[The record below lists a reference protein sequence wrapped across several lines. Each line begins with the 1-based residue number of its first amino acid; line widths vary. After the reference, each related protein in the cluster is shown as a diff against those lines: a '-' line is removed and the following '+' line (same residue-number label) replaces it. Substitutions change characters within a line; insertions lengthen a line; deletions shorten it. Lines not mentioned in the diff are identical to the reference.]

1 MRTLPED
8 FIIYKIM
15 NEKGSENMFY
25 TMCAHVLVLF
35 LGAIMLRKHSKQF
48 YVLATFILSFLA
60 YYVVVTENMD
70 LYRYTG
76 IMEYVRLEGFDWGM
90 KTYGPSNPLAFLFL
104 YGVSM
109 LNNDA
114 LLAPIAVAITYGLS
128 FALLYKST
136 KRFNASLTDTYI
148 ALVFFMFNMNYCY
161 VIDVV
166 RIYIAFAI
174 MAYFIYMDIV
184 EKKHRILCFA
194 VYGALCYF
202 HYVMAVFVILRVLLI
217 LTRRFKGALSTLVS
231 LVVPIAIF
239 IAYKFV
245 EGFSGESLL
254 FNVANDKLLGYKD
267 YEVFGIWQF
276 IASMVRVAVFIVICF
291 IGKLANQELK
301 NDTSKIDS
309 NHSNIQQTMLYAKRN
324 SDLLTYILYVILTIF
339 LFITNY
345 QYVLRIPYFAQILMS
360 FAIILALTKLRKHN
374 AKNYTFLAIIVLF
387 ESFVHFIYLLVYVY
401 KVLHFNF

>member
-1 MRTLPED
+1 MLYTL
-8 FIIYKIM
+8 
-15 NEKGSENMFY
+15 G
-25 TMCAHVLVLF
+25 AHILVLL
-35 LGAIMLRKHSKQF
+35 LGLIMLKKHPKKY
-48 YVLATFILSFLA
+48 YVLATAILSLLA
-60 YYVVVTENMD
+60 YYVVVTDNMD

-76 IMEYVRLEGFDWGM
+76 IMEYIRIKGFDWGLR
-90 KTYGPSNPLAFLFL
+90 TYGPSNPLAFIFL

-109 LNNDA
+109 LKDDA

-174 MAYFIYMDIV
+174 MAYFVYMDVV
-184 EKKHRILCFA
+184 EKKHRLLCFV

-202 HYVMAVFVILRVLLI
+202 HYVMAIFVILRVLLI
-217 LTRRFKGALSTLVS
+217 LTRRFKGALSALVS
-231 LVVPIAIF
+231 FVVPIVIF
-239 IAYKFV
+239 IAYKFI
-245 EGFSGESLL
+245 EGFDGENLL
-254 FNVANDKLLGYKD
+254 FNVANDKLMGYKD

-276 IASMVRVAVFIVICF
+276 IASMVRVVVFIAICF
-291 IGKLANQELK
+291 MGKWANKELQ
-301 NDTSKIDS
+301 NDTLIRDL
-309 NHSNIQQTMLYAKRN
+309 NHSNIKQTKLYIKRN
-324 SDLLTYILYVILTIF
+324 SDLLTYILYIVLTVL

-345 QYVLRIPYFAQILMS
+345 QFVLRIPYFAQIFMS
-360 FAIILALTKLRKHN
+360 FAVLLVLTKLRKHN
-374 AKNYTFLAIIVLF
+374 TKNYTFLVMAILL
-387 ESFVHFIYLLVYVY
+387 ESIVHFIYLLIYVY